1 MQQMQHRQGK
11 RLVRTAASLERLLF
25 DFINDL
31 QDAGRDNW
39 NVWSWGEA
47 LSRLES
53 MREKLNVMRDLV
65 HNTTRELAAA
75 QIAAKGG

>member
-1 MQQMQHRQGK
+1 
-11 RLVRTAASLERLLF
+11 
-25 DFINDL
+25 L